1 MPKSILKCSAAIV
14 ALSLT
19 HAASAQRLASGEIIV
34 TAARTEQPA
43 DETGQAITI
52 INKSDIERLQ
62 SQTVS
67 DLLQTTLG
75 VTVTRDGGIGQT
87 TSVRIRGAEGDQ
99 TVTLI
104 DGIRLE
110 DSSAISGNFN
120 FSNLLIGNIDRI
132 EILRGADSVAWGSR
146 AIGGVV
152 NIITAKPTEQL
163 SGAVRAEYGYKN
175 NRQLVGQAGGTFGAV
190 SASFGGGYFV
200 DDGISVR
207 TTNPERDG
215 YRQYGANG
223 KIGLAISDALSIDL
237 RGYYAD
243 SRTDYDGFSSILAF
257 NKTRES
263 TGYAGLNLALF
274 EGGLKNRFSVTVTD
288 TNRDFFDPP
297 TATAP
302 AFFGRGRSERLEYQG
317 EAVIGK
323 SLRAVF
329 GVEREYSKYN
339 DGFNFAKSDVNSA
352 YGQLILNPITQITLT
367 GGLRYDDHSSFGGNT
382 SLSANAAWRPLEN
395 TVIRASYAEGFRAPS
410 LYQLFDGFSGTPTLK
425 PETAKSYDIGIEQH
439 FLDGA
444 LDVGITAFKRD
455 TKNQIAYDD
464 VTTFTYF
471 NLVQARA
478 KGIEAFINARPSE
491 TLAISLNYTLTDS
504 DNRQGTGPFLRALRR
519 PVHSLNAA
527 IDWQAASWFKLGAS
541 VRLASDSVD
550 LVGFPGSRVSLD
562 GYAVAGLRAAV
573 PISDTLEFY
582 GRVDNLFDTKYE
594 IVRTYNVYGRNA
606 HVGVRAKF

>member
-19 HAASAQRLASGEIIV
+19 HVASAQRLASGEVIV
-34 TAARTEQPA
+34 TATRSEQPA

-62 SQTVS
+62 SQTVA

-175 NRQLVGQAGGTFGAV
+175 NRQLVGQVGGIFGAV

-223 KIGLAISDALSIDL
+223 KIGLAISDTFSIDL

-263 TGYAGLNLALF
+263 AGYAGLNLALF

-302 AFFGRGRSERLEYQG
+302 AFFGQGRSERLEYQG
-317 EAVIGK
+317 EAIIGE

-352 YGQLILNPITQITLT
+352 YGQLILNPVTQITLT

-425 PETAKSYDIGIEQH
+425 PETAKSYDVGIEQH

-444 LDVGITAFKRD
+444 LDAGITAFKRD

-471 NLVQARA
+471 NLVRARA

-491 TLAISLNYTLTDS
+491 TVAISLNYTLTDG
-504 DNRQGTGPFLRALRR
+504 DNRQGPGPFLRALRR

-606 HVGVRAKF
+606 HFGVRTKF

>member
-34 TAARTEQPA
+34 TATRSEQPA

-175 NRQLVGQAGGTFGAV
+175 NRQLVGQVGGTFGAV

-223 KIGLAISDALSIDL
+223 KIGLAMSDALSIDL

-263 TGYAGLNLALF
+263 AGYAGLNLALF

-302 AFFGRGRSERLEYQG
+302 AFFGQGRSERLEYQG

-425 PETAKSYDIGIEQH
+425 PETAKSYDVGIEQH
-439 FLDGA
+439 FLDDA

-606 HVGVRAKF
+606 HFGVRTKF

>member
-1 MPKSILKCSAAIV
+1 MFKTILKSSAAIV
-14 ALSLT
+14 ALTLP
-19 HAASAQRLASGEIIV
+19 HAAWAQSAADGEIIV
-34 TAARTEQPA
+34 TATRAEQPA
-43 DETGQAITI
+43 NETGQAITI
-52 INKSDIERLQ
+52 ISKADIERLQ

-67 DLLQTTLG
+67 DLLQTSLG

-120 FSNLLIGNIDRI
+120 FSNLLVGNIDRI

-152 NIITAKPTEQL
+152 NIVTAKPTEQL

-175 NRQLVGQAGGTFGAV
+175 NRQLVGQVGGTFGAV
-190 SASFGGGYFV
+190 SASFGGGYFA

-223 KIGLAISDALSIDL
+223 RVGIAISDALSIDL

-243 SRTDYDGFSSILAF
+243 SRANYDGFSSILAF
-257 NKTRES
+257 TKTKES
-263 TGYAGLNLALF
+263 AGYAGLNLALF
-274 EGGLKNRFSVTVTD
+274 DGGLKNRFSVTVTD

-302 AFFGRGRSERLEYQG
+302 AFFGRGRSERFEYQG
-317 EAVIGK
+317 EAGIGE

-329 GVEREYSKYN
+329 GAEREDSKYN
-339 DGFNFAKSDVNSA
+339 DGFNFAKSDVNSV
-352 YGQLILNPITQITLT
+352 YGQIILNPIAQITLT

-382 SLSANAAWRPLEN
+382 SLSANGAWRPFEN

-410 LYQLFDGFSGTPTLK
+410 LYQLYDGYSGTPTLK

-439 FLDGA
+439 LLDGA
-444 LDVGITAFKRD
+444 LAVGITAFKRD

-464 VTTFTYF
+464 VNTFTYF
-471 NLVQARA
+471 NLVRARA

-491 TLAISLNYTLTDS
+491 TVLVSLNYTLTDS
-504 DNRQGTGPFLRALRR
+504 ENRQGAGAFLRALRR
-519 PVHSLNAA
+519 PVHSLNASV
-527 IDWQAASWFKLGAS
+527 DWQAVSWLKLGAS

-550 LVGFPGSRVSLD
+550 LVGYPSTRVSLD
-562 GYAVAGLRAAV
+562 GYAVAGLRASV
-573 PISDTLEFY
+573 PISGTLEFY
-582 GRVDNLFDTKYE
+582 GRVDNVFDTKYE